1 VPYTEPE
8 RMATFI
14 NLILKLSKKTGDI
27 NSRGKKAAIDSQLT
41 LVTSRKFSVFF

>member
-1 VPYTEPE
+1 
-8 RMATFI
+8 MATFI

-41 LVTSRKFSVFF
+41 LMASRQQSLFF